1 MHSDIGSD
9 IMDID
14 SDIMDNVTPHPDE
27 SSSKGSMEDQFPF
40 WGELEELIKEKGK
53 GKDQCKD
60 KGKGKGKGKNNH
72 WREHQQGQ
80 EQSQAVDGSSSSK
93 VLPITTL
100 VLRGSVARQLKR
112 KGII

>member
-9 IMDID
+9 IMDIG
-14 SDIMDNVTPHPDE
+14 SDIMDNVTPHLTE
-27 SSSKGSMEDQFPF
+27 SSSTESTEDQFPF
-40 WGELEELIKEKGK
+40 GGELEVLIKENGK

-60 KGKGKGKGKNNH
+60 KGKGKGNSNH
-72 WREHQQGQ
+72 WQEHRQGQ

-100 VLRGSVARQLKR
+100 VVRGGVARQLKR
-112 KGII
+112 KGIT